1 MAASASSAV
10 ALSLIDPEDEAL
22 PEDELPEDE
31 ALPEDELLE
40 DDPLEPDEPELD
52 VVEAVEAAVDE
63 LDSPL
68 LSVVV

>member
-10 ALSLIDPEDEAL
+10 ALSLIDPEDE
-22 PEDELPEDE
+22 LPEDE

-40 DDPLEPDEPELD
+40 DEPLEPDEPELD